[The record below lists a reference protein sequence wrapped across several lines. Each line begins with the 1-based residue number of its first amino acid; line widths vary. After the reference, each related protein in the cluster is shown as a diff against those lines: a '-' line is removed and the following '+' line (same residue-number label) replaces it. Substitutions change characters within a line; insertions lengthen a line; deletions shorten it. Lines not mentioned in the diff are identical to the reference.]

1 MKQPIQSNV
10 VGTSKN
16 NLIETFSKLTCSVG
30 PINVDPP
37 SPPPEYDKIFGVS
50 ISHKEGQISE
60 LRDTLNSVLGQVI

>member
-16 NLIETFSKLTCSVG
+16 NLIDTFSKLACSVG
-30 PINVDPP
+30 PILLTSLPP
-37 SPPPEYDKIFGVS
+37 SEYDKIFGVS